1 MNERSSLNQ
10 IHNISKD
17 TRLSTKLDVELLILD
32 LLKIDK
38 NILYREDPVL
48 SSRQLKELEALVRRR
63 EQGEPLAYILKSKG
77 FWSLD
82 LFVDE
87 NVLVPRPETEIII
100 EKILESFDTSEKTVL
115 DLGTGSGAIGLSLSK
130 ERKDWGVFCSDIS
143 FDAIKVARKNKYKN
157 EVDAIFINSDWLEAY
172 ADNTFDIIVS
182 NPPYIDPDDPRIH
195 SDGLKYEPIHA
206 LISGQKGLKD
216 IETIICQS
224 QEILVN
230 KGSLFIE
237 HGHDQS
243 GEVELLLEKYNF
255 SDIRKFQDLN
265 GDDRVCSGKIF
276 KC

>member
-206 LISGQKGLKD
+206 LISDQKGLKD

-224 QEILVN
+224 QEVLVN

>member
-10 IHNISKD
+10 IHIISKD
-17 TRLSTKLDVELLILD
+17 THLSTKLDIELLILD

-48 SSRQLKELEALVRRR
+48 SSRQLKELEVLVRRR

-224 QEILVN
+224 QEVLVN

>member
-10 IHNISKD
+10 INIISKD
-17 TRLSTKLDVELLILD
+17 THLSTKLDIELLILD

-206 LISGQKGLKD
+206 LISDQKGLKD

-224 QEILVN
+224 QEVLVN

>member
-130 ERKDWGVFCSDIS
+130 ERKDWGVFGSDIS

-206 LISGQKGLKD
+206 LISDQKGLKD

-224 QEILVN
+224 KEILVN

>member
-48 SSRQLKELEALVRRR
+48 SSRQLKELEVLVRRR

-77 FWSLD
+77 FWCLD

-206 LISGQKGLKD
+206 LISDQKGLKD

-224 QEILVN
+224 KEVLVN

>member
-115 DLGTGSGAIGLSLSK
+115 DLGTGSGAIGLSLYK

-206 LISGQKGLKD
+206 LISDQKGLKD

-224 QEILVN
+224 KEVLVN

>member
-63 EQGEPLAYILKSKG
+63 EQGEPLAYILKRKG

-206 LISGQKGLKD
+206 LISDQKGLKD

-224 QEILVN
+224 KEVLVN

>member
-10 IHNISKD
+10 INIISKD
-17 TRLSTKLDVELLILD
+17 THLSTKLDIELLILD

-224 QEILVN
+224 QEVLVN

>member
-10 IHNISKD
+10 INIISKD
-17 TRLSTKLDVELLILD
+17 THLSTKIDIELLILD

-48 SSRQLKELEALVRRR
+48 SSRQLKELEVLVRRR

-82 LFVDE
+82 PFVDE

-182 NPPYIDPDDPRIH
+182 NPPCIDPDDPRIH

-206 LISGQKGLKD
+206 LISDQKGLKD

-224 QEILVN
+224 KEVLVN

-237 HGHDQS
+237 HGYDQS

>member
-48 SSRQLKELEALVRRR
+48 SSRQLKELEVLVRRR

-206 LISGQKGLKD
+206 LISDQKGLKD

-224 QEILVN
+224 KEVLVN

>member
-10 IHNISKD
+10 INIISKD
-17 TRLSTKLDVELLILD
+17 THLSTKLDIELLILD

-63 EQGEPLAYILKSKG
+63 ELGEPLAYILKSKG

-130 ERKDWGVFCSDIS
+130 ERKDWRVFCSDIS

-224 QEILVN
+224 QEVLVN

>member
-224 QEILVN
+224 QEVLVN

>member
-10 IHNISKD
+10 INIISKD
-17 TRLSTKLDVELLILD
+17 THLSTKLDIELLILD

-48 SSRQLKELEALVRRR
+48 SSRQLKKLEVLVRRR

-206 LISGQKGLKD
+206 LISDQKGLKD

-224 QEILVN
+224 KEVLVN

>member
-10 IHNISKD
+10 INIISKD
-17 TRLSTKLDVELLILD
+17 THLSTKLDIELLILD

-206 LISGQKGLKD
+206 LISNQKGLKD
-216 IETIICQS
+216 IETIIYQS
-224 QEILVN
+224 KEILVN

>member
-130 ERKDWGVFCSDIS
+130 ERKDWGVFCSYIS

-224 QEILVN
+224 QEVLVN

>member
-10 IHNISKD
+10 INIISKE
-17 TRLSTKLDVELLILD
+17 THLSTKLDIELLILD

-48 SSRQLKELEALVRRR
+48 SSRQLKKLEVLVRRR

-130 ERKDWGVFCSDIS
+130 ERKDWRVFCSDIS

-224 QEILVN
+224 QEVLVN

-243 GEVELLLEKYNF
+243 GEVELLLKKYNF

>member
-10 IHNISKD
+10 INTISKD
-17 TRLSTKLDVELLILD
+17 THLSTKLDIELLILD

-48 SSRQLKELEALVRRR
+48 SSRQLKKLEVLVRRR

-172 ADNTFDIIVS
+172 ANNTFDIIVS

-206 LISGQKGLKD
+206 LISDQKGLKD

-224 QEILVN
+224 KEVLVN

>member
-17 TRLSTKLDVELLILD
+17 TRLSTKLYVELLILD

-48 SSRQLKELEALVRRR
+48 SSRQLKKLEVLVRRR

-130 ERKDWGVFCSDIS
+130 ERKDWGVFCSDIN

-206 LISGQKGLKD
+206 LISDQKGLKD

-224 QEILVN
+224 KEVLVN

>member
-143 FDAIKVARKNKYKN
+143 FYAIKVARKNKYKN

-172 ADNTFDIIVS
+172 ADNTFDIIVT
-182 NPPYIDPDDPRIH
+182 NPPYIDPDDPRIN

-206 LISGQKGLKD
+206 LISDQKGLKD

-224 QEILVN
+224 KEVLVN

>member
-130 ERKDWGVFCSDIS
+130 ERKDWRVFCSDIS

-206 LISGQKGLKD
+206 LISDQKGLKD

-224 QEILVN
+224 KEVLVN

>member
-157 EVDAIFINSDWLEAY
+157 KVDAIFINSDWLEAY

-206 LISGQKGLKD
+206 LISDQKGLKD

-224 QEILVN
+224 KEVLVN

>member
-48 SSRQLKELEALVRRR
+48 SSRQLKKLEVLVRRR

-206 LISGQKGLKD
+206 LISDQKGLKD

-224 QEILVN
+224 KEVLVN

>member
-10 IHNISKD
+10 INIISKD
-17 TRLSTKLDVELLILD
+17 THLSTKLDIELLILD

-48 SSRQLKELEALVRRR
+48 SSRQLKELEVLVRRR

-224 QEILVN
+224 QEVLVN

>member
-206 LISGQKGLKD
+206 LISDQKGLKD

-224 QEILVN
+224 KEILVN

>member
-182 NPPYIDPDDPRIH
+182 NPPYIDPDDPSIH

-206 LISGQKGLKD
+206 LVSGQKGLKD

-224 QEILVN
+224 QEVLVN

>member
-206 LISGQKGLKD
+206 LISDQKGLKD

-224 QEILVN
+224 KEVLVN

>member
-206 LISGQKGLKD
+206 LISDQKGLKD

-224 QEILVN
+224 KEVLVN

-243 GEVELLLEKYNF
+243 GEVELLLKKYNF

>member
-48 SSRQLKELEALVRRR
+48 SSRQLKKLEVLVRRR

-206 LISGQKGLKD
+206 LISDQKGLKD

-224 QEILVN
+224 KEILVS

-243 GEVELLLEKYNF
+243 GEVELLLKKYNF

>member
-100 EKILESFDTSEKTVL
+100 EKILESFDTSQKTVL

-216 IETIICQS
+216 IQTIICQS
-224 QEILVN
+224 QEVLVN

>member
-206 LISGQKGLKD
+206 LISDQKGLKD
-216 IETIICQS
+216 IETIIYQS
-224 QEILVN
+224 KEILVN

>member
-206 LISGQKGLKD
+206 LISDQKGLKD

-224 QEILVN
+224 KEVLVN

-237 HGHDQS
+237 HGYDQS

>member
-10 IHNISKD
+10 INIISKD
-17 TRLSTKLDVELLILD
+17 THLSTKLDIELLILD

-63 EQGEPLAYILKSKG
+63 EQGEPLAYILKNKG
-77 FWSLD
+77 FWSLE

-216 IETIICQS
+216 IEIIICQS
-224 QEILVN
+224 KEILVN